1 MPIAFPSPLSRR
13 LANDG
18 YGFAMGGGR
27 GAGGEARVV
36 LLCRLPRGSI
46 MNSANVKGENPMV
59 DGKQVVAKAMEY
71 VKAVYDSS
79 QVVDL
84 MLDEVERSE
93 DGKHWFVTL
102 GFTPREAGGT
112 HERTFKV
119 LKIVAETGEVLSMK
133 IRKL

>member
-1 MPIAFPSPLSRR
+1 
-13 LANDG
+13 
-18 YGFAMGGGR
+18 
-27 GAGGEARVV
+27 
-36 LLCRLPRGSI
+36 
-46 MNSANVKGENPMV
+46 MV

-102 GFTPREAGGT
+102 GFTPREAGSAGGT